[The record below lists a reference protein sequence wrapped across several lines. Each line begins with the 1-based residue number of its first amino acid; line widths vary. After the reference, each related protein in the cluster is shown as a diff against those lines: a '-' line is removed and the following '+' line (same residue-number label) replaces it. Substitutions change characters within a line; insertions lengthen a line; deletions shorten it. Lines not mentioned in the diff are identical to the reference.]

1 MTPGIDP
8 RTYAY
13 LKGMQNTRRQQRR
26 ERAWLTIGVIGAAAL
41 MAYIFIIGPIFLI
54 AGSAR

>member
-1 MTPGIDP
+1 MWSKAMSN
-8 RTYAY
+8 RH
-13 LKGMQNTRRQQRR
+13 

-54 AGSAR
+54 VGSAR